1 MASQSP
7 IDYPHAAPP
16 APGTALEVAPGVRWM
31 RMPLPFA
38 LDHINLWLLDDEHE
52 GRSALTL
59 VDTGLGNDATRAL
72 HAQVFDAESRGRP
85 MWRQIVTHY
94 HPDHAG
100 NASWLLAQRGA
111 ELWMTRSEYLTVH
124 AARAR
129 VAGYSTESQIELFRG
144 HGLDEEAGKVL
155 LGRGDLYRNLVP
167 DFPLAHR
174 RLMDGDRVRVHGNEW
189 RVIVGYGHCPEHAS
203 LYCEALNVLIA
214 GDMLLPRISTNV
226 AVRPV
231 DPQSNPLRLFLSS
244 IARYRELPEDVLVL
258 PSHGVPFRG
267 AHGRIASLEA
277 HHAERLDEL
286 LAACTASPRTAHEV
300 LEVLFKRKLNTGAI
314 FFAMGE
320 AIAHLHCL
328 YYDGRLARRIG
339 ADGVARFAPA

>member
-1 MASQSP
+1 MADHSP
-7 IDYPHAAPP
+7 IEYPHAAPP

-52 GRSALTL
+52 GNPALTQ

-72 HAQVFDAESRGRP
+72 HEQVFAAESRGRP

-100 NASWLLAQRGA
+100 NASWLREHRGA

-155 LGRGDLYRNLVP
+155 LGRGDLYRTLVP

-174 RLMDGDRVRVHGNEW
+174 RLLEGDRVRIDGREW

-231 DPQSNPLRLFLSS
+231 DPQSNPLRLFLAS
-244 IARYRELPEDVLVL
+244 IARYGELPEDVLVL
-258 PSHGVPFRG
+258 PSHGLPFRG

-286 LAACTASPRTAHEV
+286 LVACAASPRTAHEV
-300 LEVLFKRKLNTGAI
+300 LEVLFKRKLDTGAI

-320 AIAHLHCL
+320 AIAHLHYL
-328 YYDGRLARRIG
+328 HGAARLRREAG
-339 ADGVARFAPA
+339 ADGVLRYRA

>member
-1 MASQSP
+1 MSSQSS

-16 APGTALEVAPGVRWM
+16 APGMTLEVAPGVRWM

-38 LDHINLWLLDDEHE
+38 LDHINLWLLEDLHE
-52 GRSALTL
+52 GKPALTQ

-72 HAQVFDAESRGRP
+72 HEQVFAAQSRGRP

-100 NASWLLAQRGA
+100 NASWFRTRRGA

-144 HGLDEEAGKVL
+144 HGLGEEAGKVL
-155 LGRGDLYRNLVP
+155 LGRGDLYRKLVP

-174 RLMDGDRVRVHGNEW
+174 RLMEGDRIGINGREW
-189 RVIVGYGHCPEHAS
+189 RVMVGHGHCPEHAS
-203 LYCEALNVLIA
+203 LYCKDLNLLIA

-231 DPQSNPLRLFLSS
+231 DPQSNPLRLFLDS
-244 IARYRELPEDVLVL
+244 IARYRELPADVLVL
-258 PSHGVPFRG
+258 PSHGLPFLG
-267 AHGRIASLEA
+267 AHARIASLQA
-277 HHAERLDEL
+277 HHAERLEEL
-286 LAACTASPRTAHEV
+286 YAACAASPRAAYEI
-300 LEVLFKRKLNTGAI
+300 LEVLFKRRLDTDSI

>member
-1 MASQSP
+1 MSSP
-7 IDYPHAAPP
+7 SSIDYPHSAPP

-52 GRSALTL
+52 GKPALTL
-59 VDTGLGNDATRAL
+59 VDTGLGNEPTRAL

-144 HGLDEEAGKVL
+144 HGLDEAAGKVL

-174 RLMDGDRVRVHGNEW
+174 RLMEGDRLRIHGNEW
-189 RVIVGYGHCPEHAS
+189 LVIVGYGHCPEHAS

-244 IARYRELPEDVLVL
+244 IARFRELPEDVLVL
-258 PSHGVPFRG
+258 PSHGLPFRG

-277 HHAERLDEL
+277 HHAERLEEL
-286 LAACTASPRTAHEV
+286 LAACTAAPRTAHEV
-300 LEVLFKRKLNTGAI
+300 LEVLFKRKLDTGAI

-328 YYDGRLARRIG
+328 YYDGRLVRRIG